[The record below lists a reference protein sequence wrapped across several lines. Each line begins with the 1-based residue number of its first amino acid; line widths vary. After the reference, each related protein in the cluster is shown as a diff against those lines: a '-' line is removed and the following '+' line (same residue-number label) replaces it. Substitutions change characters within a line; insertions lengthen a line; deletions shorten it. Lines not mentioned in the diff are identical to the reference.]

1 VLGNLT
7 VVHRMVFTF
16 QQAKLLEEAQ
26 LHAAPAVRTAEN
38 GR

>member
-1 VLGNLT
+1 
-7 VVHRMVFTF
+7 VVHRMVYTF

-26 LHAAPAVRTAEN
+26 LRVAPAVRTAEN